1 MDTVLPP
8 DLAAL
13 YALLSSPIFAGAF
26 LTWFIGHLPLVKND
40 ERADWLKFTLAVLVC
55 LVWAF
60 VVTFFGKGGL
70 PSTANGWYTIV
81 VLGLGIAIGNQAFF
95 QVWSHIP
102 ALRDFLLALRG
113 KTSTVTVST
122 TTGENGPAT
131 KALAATTTTV
141 STELAAPP
149 PVTDNTQKLPASG
162 GNA

>member
-1 MDTVLPP
+1 MDTDLPTE
-8 DLAAL
+8 LAGL
-13 YALLSSPIFAGAF
+13 YALLSSPFVGGAF
-26 LTWFIGHLPLVKND
+26 LTWFIGHLPIVKTD
-40 ERADWLKFTLAVLVC
+40 ERADWLKFILAVLIC
-55 LVWAF
+55 LGWAF

-70 PSTANGWYTIV
+70 PQTAAAWYAIV
-81 VLGLGIAIGNQAFF
+81 VLGLGIAIGNQSFF

-149 PVTDNTQKLPASG
+149 PVVDDTQKLPPLP
-162 GNA
+162 

>member
-8 DLAAL
+8 DLAGL
-13 YALLSSPIFAGAF
+13 YALLSSPIFAGGF
-26 LTWFIGHLPLVKND
+26 LTWFIGPLPLVKND
-40 ERADWLKFTLAVLVC
+40 ERADWVKFTLAVLVC

-102 ALRDFLLALRG
+102 ALRDFLISIFG
-113 KTSTVTVST
+113 KTSAVTVKTST
-122 TTGENGPAT
+122 NANDTSKAETTI
-131 KALAATTTTV
+131 
-141 STELAAPP
+141 STELATPP
-149 PVTDNTQKLPASG
+149 PATDDTQKLPASG